1 VRGLAAA
8 RESLDDDHAA
18 AAARASLRKAVSHA
32 IDRKALIAGTQF
44 GLARLASC
52 MYPDHQEIHRTA
64 GEIALMSSEPD
75 ATQAHF
81 ERAIAIAPEQ
91 KAKSWELRAATSVAR
106 LWRATR
112 AITAGPRFS
121 RADL

>member
-64 GEIALMSSEPD
+64 GEIALMSSEP
-75 ATQAHF
+75 
-81 ERAIAIAPEQ
+81 AIAIAPEQ
-91 KAKSWELRAATSVAR
+91 MAKSWELRAATSVAR
-106 LWRATR
+106 LWRAIR